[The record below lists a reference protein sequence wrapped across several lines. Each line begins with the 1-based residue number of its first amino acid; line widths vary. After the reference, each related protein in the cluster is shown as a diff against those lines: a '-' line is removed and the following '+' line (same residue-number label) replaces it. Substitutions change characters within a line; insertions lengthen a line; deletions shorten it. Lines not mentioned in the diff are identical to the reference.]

1 MEIKCPVNAGT
12 RWKMTLEIPR
22 RPLYLKSSGDSLGN
36 DQKDLRISVNALEI
50 MEEISIRALGE
61 FPSISPNLCESKNS
75 RKGVLSQ

>member
-1 MEIKCPVNAGT
+1 
-12 RWKMTLEIPR
+12 MTLEIPR